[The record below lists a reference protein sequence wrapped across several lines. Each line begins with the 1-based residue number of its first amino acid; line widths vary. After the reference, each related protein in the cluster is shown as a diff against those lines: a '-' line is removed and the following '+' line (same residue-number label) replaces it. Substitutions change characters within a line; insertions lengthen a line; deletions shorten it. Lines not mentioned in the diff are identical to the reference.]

1 MSGSVVLYNISYKN
15 ISTFERHTWDQNHRD
30 FTSPLA
36 YSTKQ
41 LPVHTW
47 WAFGTTSMSS
57 TERTSRLWRV
67 LVVVFYYYMRC
78 SADWTCTLGTCEF
91 AICASLCPPHS
102 LGIRA
107 IEATPRSSL
116 GASSRAS
123 PRPSSARPPSR
134 SVMHHA
140 RPSCWYR
147 ISQVEELAPS
157 RPTHLHR
164 ISLPAASMFTD
175 TSRLSQ
181 FCIKW

>member
-1 MSGSVVLYNISYKN
+1 MRPKPSS
-15 ISTFERHTWDQNHRD
+15 W

-36 YSTKQ
+36 YSRKQ
-41 LPVHTW
+41 PPVHTW
-47 WAFGTTSMSS
+47 WALGTTSMSS
-57 TERTSRLWRV
+57 TERTSRSWRV
-67 LVVVFYYYMRC
+67 LLVVVFYYYMRC

-91 AICASLCPPHS
+91 ASCASLCPPHS